1 MATALEILNKLQSE
15 GVSGGGGGGI
25 WEYAACPELALGILR
40 VIAGLKAL

>member
-15 GVSGGGGGGI
+15 GVSGGGGGI